1 VSTPVAGPIGA
12 SLIIDSA
19 TGVDVRLR
27 IAGPG
32 ARCFAFTL
40 DWHIRLVLA
49 VAWYVTAAVLYNRAL
64 RLTPPATANATWF
77 GVVLAPA
84 TAIYFLYHYVLEVA
98 MRGRTPGKRTA
109 GIRIATRSGGTPS
122 IGQLLTRNVFR
133 LIDSLPA
140 CYGIGLIMTLATRN
154 HVRIGDLAAGT
165 LLIYEP
171 ARIQELAALPEP
183 ATAQLSV
190 AHAEVLQE
198 LLTRWAELEPA
209 ARERLARRLLEA
221 CGLAAASEPSL
232 HAQLERLRAGGGQ

>member
-1 VSTPVAGPIGA
+1 VSTPVAGPVGER
-12 SLIIDSA
+12 LIIDSA
-19 TGVDVRLR
+19 TGVDVQLR

-40 DWHIRLVLA
+40 DWHIRVVLA
-49 VAWYVTAAVLYNRAL
+49 VAWYVTAAVIYNRAL
-64 RLTPPATANATWF
+64 RFSPPGAGNASWF
-77 GVVLAPA
+77 GAVLAPA

-122 IGQLLTRNVFR
+122 TGQLLARNVFR

-140 CYGIGLIMTLATRN
+140 CYGIGLIMVLATRN
-154 HVRIGDLAAGT
+154 HVRTGDLAAGT

-171 ARIQELAALPEP
+171 ARIQELAALPD
-183 ATAQLSV
+183 ATTAQLNV

-198 LLTRWAELEPA
+198 LLARWHEIEPG
-209 ARERLARRLLEA
+209 ARERLARQLLEA
-221 CGLAAASEPSL
+221 CGLTVVAETSL
-232 HAQLERLRAGGGQ
+232 RAQLERLHRGEVQ